1 MRKTSDVLWQD
12 TQHQVLFK
20 LLDQVGQQE
29 SGTAVLFKLRFY
41 AESHFALEEI
51 YMRKLA
57 YPGRREHE
65 SAHNKF
71 RGELTQM
78 LQQAADDDPVGRQII
93 STFLTEWLTRHVFG
107 IDKELECFLLE
118 SGVR

>member
-20 LLDQVGQQE
+20 LLDQVGQPDT
-29 SGTAVLFKLRFY
+29 GAAVLFKLRFY

-51 YMRKLA
+51 YMRKFA

-71 RGELTQM
+71 RAELAQM
-78 LQQAADDDPVGRQII
+78 LQEASDDDPVGRQII

-107 IDKELECFLLE
+107 IDKQLERFMQEC
-118 SGVR
+118 GVR